1 MQKLCRILFIFL
13 IALVTVLQVDAQ
25 KRKPSSKKTAKK
37 TVAKKSTAKKKTAS
51 KKTVTAKNQK
61 SSNKKSAPAK
71 ANTETAKEDAK
82 KETLSKDT
90 SKPDVVVLYS
100 AFKPTLRTAAKINF
114 TAATPFTDTVR
125 TTQKYVVPAQN
136 LFFSYQP
143 VPIKPLALFVDSSYS
158 WINNGYVKAGFG
170 GYSTPFLETAWS
182 FGDGKKKLTSVYA
195 MHTSSKGKLD
205 FQQFGKTQVNVL
217 GTYVTKN
224 NHEWTG
230 KFNLSNSTQYL
241 YGYQPNTLVFT
252 KDALRQQFNSIGID
266 AAYKNREPSA
276 YGITYQPSLGVNYFT
291 DTKQGNEFTIK
302 AKVPVTK
309 QFSQSL
315 ALKVDLT
322 ADVTAYKNSLVSISN
337 NLFYLNTVVEYK
349 ASNFKFTAGI
359 QPSWDNGETKLL
371 PNVVAEAKINGEKF
385 IAEAGWIGYFQKNT
399 YNSLSTTNPW
409 LQQPDN
415 LFNTKISEQFAG
427 FKGSAGNHL
436 TYNARV
442 GFITMKNMPLFVNDI
457 ADGKTFL
464 VLTDSNLQ
472 AVKIHGELGFHIQE
486 KFAFVSSVNIFQF
499 TKSNFD
505 KPYGLLPFEITGSLK
520 WKLLKDLH
528 LKSDIFI
535 WDGTH
540 YRTKIATT
548 EKLSAAI
555 DLNAGVE
562 YSLMPKLNLWLQF
575 NNLLNSKYQ
584 RWNQYEVLGLNV
596 IGGVVYSFR

>member
-1 MQKLCRILFIFL
+1 M
-13 IALVTVLQVDAQ
+13 QVDAQ
-25 KRKPSSKKTAKK
+25 KRKSTSKKTPKK
-37 TVAKKSTAKKKTAS
+37 TVAKKSSSKKKTVAKKTTTAKKSSSKQSTAAKTA
-51 KKTVTAKNQK
+51 TA
-61 SSNKKSAPAK
+61 
-71 ANTETAKEDAK
+71 TAKEEEK
-82 KETLSKDT
+82 KESTSKDT

-100 AFKPTLRTAAKINF
+100 AFKPTLRNAAKINF
-114 TAATPFTDTVR
+114 TAATPVTDTIKSPL
-125 TTQKYVVPAQN
+125 KYVVPAQN

-143 VPIKPLALFVDSSYS
+143 VPIKPLALFVDSGYT
-158 WINNGYVKAGFG
+158 WVNNGYVKAGFG
-170 GYSTPFLETAWS
+170 GYTTPYVETGWS
-182 FGDGKKKLTSVYA
+182 FGDGKKNLTSVYA

-205 FQQFGKTQVNVL
+205 FQQFSKTQVNLL
-217 GTYVTKN
+217 GTYATKN

-230 KFNLSNSTQYL
+230 KFNVSNSTQYL
-241 YGYQPNTLVFT
+241 YGYQPNTLVFM
-252 KDALRQQFNSIGID
+252 KDTLKQQFNSVSLD
-266 AAYKNREPSA
+266 AAYKNREPNA
-276 YGITYQPSLGVNYFT
+276 YGITYQPSLGVNYFA
-291 DTKQGNEFTIK
+291 DNKQGNEFTIK

-309 QFSQSL
+309 QFSTKL

-322 ADVTAYKNSLVSISN
+322 ADITAYKNNLVNVNN

-349 ASNFKFTAGI
+349 TSNFKLTAGI

-371 PNVVAEAKINGEKF
+371 PQITAEAKINGEKF
-385 IAEAGWIGYFQKNT
+385 IAEAGWISYFQKNT
-399 YNSLSTTNPW
+399 YNSLATTNPW
-409 LQQPDN
+409 LQQPTN
-415 LFNTKISEQFAG
+415 LFNTKTTEQFAG

-457 ADGKTFL
+457 ADGKTFFIF
-464 VLTDSNLQ
+464 TDSNLQ

-486 KFAFVSSVNIFQF
+486 KFAFVAGVNIYQF
-499 TKSNFD
+499 TKSDFD

-535 WDGTH
+535 WDGAN
-540 YRTKIATT
+540 YRTKTSTT

>member
-1 MQKLCRILFIFL
+1 MQKLCQIILIFL
-13 IALVTVLQVDAQ
+13 ISLVTVMQVNAQ
-25 KRKPSSKKTAKK
+25 KRKSTSKKTAKK
-37 TVAKKSTAKKKTAS
+37 TVVKKSSSKKKTVAKKTATAEKYSSKKSTATKTA
-51 KKTVTAKNQK
+51 
-61 SSNKKSAPAK
+61 
-71 ANTETAKEDAK
+71 TEAATEEDK

-100 AFKPTLRTAAKINF
+100 AFKPTLRNAAKINF
-114 TAATPFTDTVR
+114 TAATPVSDTIKSPL
-125 TTQKYVVPAQN
+125 KYVVPAQN

-143 VPIKPLALFVDSSYS
+143 VPIKPLALFVDSGYT
-158 WINNGYVKAGFG
+158 WVNNGYVKAGFG
-170 GYSTPFLETAWS
+170 GYSTPYLETGWS
-182 FGDGKKKLTSVYA
+182 FGDGKKNLTSVYA

-205 FQQFGKTQVNVL
+205 FQQFGKTQINVL
-217 GTYVTKN
+217 GNYATKN

-230 KFNLSNSTQYL
+230 KFSLNNSTQYL
-241 YGYQPNTLVFT
+241 YGYQPNTLIFA
-252 KDALRQQFNSIGID
+252 KDDLKQQFNSISLD
-266 AAYKNREPSA
+266 AAYRNREPNA
-276 YGITYQPSLGVNYFT
+276 YGITYQPSLSVNYFA

-309 QFSQSL
+309 QFSPKL
-315 ALKVDLT
+315 ALKIDLT
-322 ADVTAYKNSLVSISN
+322 ADITSYKNNLVSVN
-337 NLFYLNTVVEYK
+337 NSLFYLNTVVEYK
-349 ASNFKFTAGI
+349 ASNFKLTAGI
-359 QPSWDNGETKLL
+359 QPAWDNGETKLL
-371 PNVVAEAKINGEKF
+371 PQITAEAKINGEKF

-399 YNSLSTTNPW
+399 YNSLAATNPW
-409 LQQPDN
+409 LQQPTN
-415 LFNTKISEQFAG
+415 LFNTKIREQFAG

-442 GFITMKNMPLFVNDI
+442 GFITMNNMPLFVNDI
-457 ADGKTFL
+457 ADGKTFGI
-464 VLTDSNLQ
+464 VTDSNLQ

-486 KFAFVSSVNIFQF
+486 KFAFVSGINIYQF
-499 TKSNFD
+499 TKSDFD
-505 KPYGLLPFEITGSLK
+505 KPYGLLPFEINGSLK

-528 LKSDIFI
+528 IKSDISI
-535 WDGTH
+535 WDGAK
-540 YRTKIATT
+540 YRTKLLTT

>member
-1 MQKLCRILFIFL
+1 MQKLCRIILIFL
-13 IALVTVLQVDAQ
+13 ISLVTVMQVDAQ
-25 KRKPSSKKTAKK
+25 KRKSTSKKTPKK
-37 TVAKKSTAKKKTAS
+37 TVAKKSSSKKKTVAKKTTTAKKSSSKQSTAAKTA
-51 KKTVTAKNQK
+51 TA
-61 SSNKKSAPAK
+61 
-71 ANTETAKEDAK
+71 TAKEEEK
-82 KETLSKDT
+82 KESTSKDT

-100 AFKPTLRTAAKINF
+100 AFKPTLRNAAKINF
-114 TAATPFTDTVR
+114 TAATPVTDTIKSPL
-125 TTQKYVVPAQN
+125 KYVVPAQN

-143 VPIKPLALFVDSSYS
+143 VPIKPLALFVDSGYT
-158 WINNGYVKAGFG
+158 WVNNGYVKAGFG
-170 GYSTPFLETAWS
+170 GYTTPYVETGWS
-182 FGDGKKKLTSVYA
+182 FGDGKKNLTSVYA

-205 FQQFGKTQVNVL
+205 FQQFSKTQVNLL
-217 GTYVTKN
+217 GTYATKN

-230 KFNLSNSTQYL
+230 KFNVSNSTQYL
-241 YGYQPNTLVFT
+241 YGYQPNTLVFM
-252 KDALRQQFNSIGID
+252 KDTLKQQFNSVSLD
-266 AAYKNREPSA
+266 AAYKNREPNA
-276 YGITYQPSLGVNYFT
+276 YGITYQPSLGVNYFA
-291 DTKQGNEFTIK
+291 DNKQGNEFTIK

-309 QFSQSL
+309 QFSTKL

-322 ADVTAYKNSLVSISN
+322 ADITAYKNNLVNVNN

-349 ASNFKFTAGI
+349 TSNFKLTAGI

-371 PNVVAEAKINGEKF
+371 PQITAEAKINGEKF
-385 IAEAGWIGYFQKNT
+385 IAEAGWISYFQKNT
-399 YNSLSTTNPW
+399 YNSLATTNPW
-409 LQQPDN
+409 LQQPTN
-415 LFNTKISEQFAG
+415 LFNTKTTEQFAG

-457 ADGKTFL
+457 ADGKTFFIF
-464 VLTDSNLQ
+464 TDSNLQ

-486 KFAFVSSVNIFQF
+486 KFAFVAGVNIYQF
-499 TKSNFD
+499 TKSDFD

-535 WDGTH
+535 WDGAN
-540 YRTKIATT
+540 YRTKTSTT